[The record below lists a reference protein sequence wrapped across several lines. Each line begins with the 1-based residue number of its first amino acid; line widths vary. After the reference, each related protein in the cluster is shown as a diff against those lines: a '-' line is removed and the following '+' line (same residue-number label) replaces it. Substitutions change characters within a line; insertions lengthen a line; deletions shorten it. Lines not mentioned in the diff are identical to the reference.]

1 MKPESNA
8 AATPMNRSTAQILN
22 EIDHEYLAGE
32 QATVKARIDAA
43 KLDEKARGAIV
54 ARARDFVRVIREA
67 DEDIQGIDALMA
79 EYDLSSE
86 EGIVLMCL
94 AEALLRV
101 PDSETADKLIRDKL
115 AKGHWDEHMGHSD
128 STFVNASTWG
138 LMLTGRFVQLGANTQ
153 AQPTNFL
160 KGMVSRLGEPVLR
173 VAMRHAMEIVGRQF
187 VLGETIDQALKRSRE
202 GNNRRYCYS
211 YDMLG
216 EAALTAADSRQFL
229 DSYLHSI
236 DVIGN
241 QNEVKDAGISV
252 KLSALH
258 PRYRFWQQE
267 RVERELVPRVLEI
280 AEAAKRHD
288 LWVAIDAEEADRL
301 DISLRIFEQVVSDD
315 ALKGWNGLGMVV
327 QSYQKRALPV
337 LDWLE
342 SLARDIG
349 KCIPARLVKGAYWDT
364 EIKLAQIQ
372 GLQDYPVFTRKVHTD
387 VSYMACARKMLTAG
401 GFLYPQFATHNAHTV
416 ATILELAGKDSFEFQ
431 RLHGMGEGLYDH
443 LLDQNPDLTCRV
455 YAPVGGHAELLP
467 YLVRRLLENGANTSF
482 VNRATHRETPIEEI
496 VTDPIDDALA
506 NDCTSHPRIPLPR
519 DLFAPDRE
527 NSRGLNFAD
536 PNERQPLLE
545 TMARE
550 KTATREC
557 CPIINGREI
566 RDGKP
571 RAVTSPA
578 NTEHRIGTTVWTPS
592 GQVDEAVRHARQG
605 FKPWRDRPV
614 DQRAEVIEKVAELL
628 ETHCL
633 ELTASSALEGGRIML
648 DGESE
653 VREAVDFCRYYAW
666 QARRQFPRRQLPG
679 PSGEENTYEMRGRGV
694 FVCISP
700 WNFPVAIFTG
710 QIVAAL
716 VAGNAVLAKP
726 AEQTSLTAARIVR
739 LMHEAGVPRDVL
751 HLVPGD
757 GAVGA
762 ALIEHPGIAGV
773 AFTGSV
779 ETAGRIQKTL
789 AEKPGPIQPLI
800 AETGGQN
807 AMIVDSSALPE
818 QVVQDALRSAFD
830 SAGQRCSALRVLYV
844 QEDIAPRLLEM
855 LSGAMAELVLG
866 DPTEMRTD
874 IGPVIDLDAKH
885 NLERH
890 VDWLRNNARLIYRC
904 PLPSNL
910 HSDLFFPPQVWEI
923 DGIGQLEREVFGPI
937 LHVVRYRASELDDVI
952 DAVNAT
958 GYGLTLGVHSRI
970 EDTADYIKERVDVGN
985 VYINRDIVGAVVGVQ
1000 PFGGRGL
1007 SGTGPKAGGPN
1018 YLARFA
1024 AEKAI
1029 SDNVAAV
1036 GGNATLLSLND

>member
-1 MKPESNA
+1 MKSESTTP
-8 AATPMNRSTAQILN
+8 TPMNRTTSEILN
-22 EIDHEYLAGE
+22 DIDLEYLADE
-32 QATVKARIDAA
+32 QATVKARIEAA
-43 KLDEKARGAIV
+43 GLDEKARREIV
-54 ARARDFVRVIREA
+54 EQAQDFVRAIREA
-67 DEDIQGIDALMA
+67 DKDIQGIDALMA

-94 AEALLRV
+94 AEALLRI
-101 PDSETADKLIRDKL
+101 PDGDTADKLIRDKL
-115 AKGHWDEHMGHSD
+115 AKGHWDEHLGHSD

-138 LMLTGRFVQLGANTQ
+138 LMLTGRFVQLGARTQ
-153 AQPTNFL
+153 AHPSSFL
-160 KGMVSRLGEPVLR
+160 KGMVSRMGEPVLR

-187 VLGETIDQALKRSRE
+187 VLGETIGQALKRSRE
-202 GNNRRYCYS
+202 PGNRRYCYS

-216 EAALTAADSRQFL
+216 EAALTAADSKRFL
-229 DSYLHSI
+229 DSYLQSI
-236 DVIGN
+236 EAIGN
-241 QNEVKDAGISV
+241 QNEVRDAGISV

-258 PRYRFWQQE
+258 PRYTFWQQE
-267 RVERELVPRVLEI
+267 RVERELVPRLLEI

-301 DISLRIFEQVVSDD
+301 DISLRVFEKVVNDD

-327 QSYQKRALPV
+327 QGYQKRALPM

-342 SLARDIG
+342 HLARDIG
-349 KCIPARLVKGAYWDT
+349 KCIPVRLVKGAYWDT

-372 GLQDYPVFTRKVHTD
+372 GLRNYPVFTRKVHTD
-387 VSYMACARKMLTAG
+387 VSYMACARKMFDAR

-416 ATILELAGKDSFEFQ
+416 AAVLQLAGDDPYEFQ

-443 LLDQNPDLTCRV
+443 LLDRNPDLTCRV

-482 VNRATHRETPIEEI
+482 VNRATHRETPVEEI
-496 VTDPIDDALA
+496 VSDPIDDAL
-506 NDCTSHPRIPLPR
+506 DHYCKPHPRIPLPR
-519 DLFAPDRE
+519 DLFAPARA
-527 NSRGLNFAD
+527 NSHGLNFAD
-536 PNERQPLLE
+536 PNERRGLLE
-545 TMARE
+545 TIARE
-550 KTATREC
+550 SKSTNHC
-557 CPIINGREI
+557 HPIINGREI
-566 RDGKP
+566 REGKSLN
-571 RAVTSPA
+571 AVSPA
-578 NTEHRIGTTVWTPS
+578 NHERGIGTVVWTPVD
-592 GQVDEAVRHARQG
+592 QVNEAVRHARAG
-605 FKPWRDRPV
+605 FGQWRDTDV
-614 DQRAEVIEKVAELL
+614 EKRAAVIEKVADLL
-628 ETHCL
+628 ESHCF

-666 QARRQFPRRQLPG
+666 QVREKFPRRVLPG
-679 PSGEENTYEMRGRGV
+679 PSGEDNSFQMLGRGV

-710 QIVAAL
+710 QIAAAL
-716 VAGNAVLAKP
+716 AAGNAVLAKP

-739 LMHEAGVPRDVL
+739 LMHEAGVPENVL

-762 ALIEHPGIAGV
+762 ALVEHPDIAGV

-779 ETAGRIQKTL
+779 ETAGKIHRTL
-789 AEKPGPIQPLI
+789 AEKPGPIVPLI

-818 QVVQDALRSAFD
+818 QVVQDAIRSAFD

-866 DPTEMRTD
+866 DPVEPSTD
-874 IGPVIDLDAKH
+874 IGPVIDLEAKH
-885 NLERH
+885 SLERH
-890 VDWLRNNARLIYRC
+890 VDYLRNNAKLIYRC
-904 PLPSNL
+904 PLPHNSN
-910 HSDLFFPPQVWEI
+910 SDLFFPPQVWEI
-923 DGIGQLEREVFGPI
+923 DSIHQLEREVFGPI
-937 LHVVRYRASELDDVI
+937 LHVVRYAASELDDVI
-952 DAVNAT
+952 DAVNST

-970 EDTADYIKERVDVGN
+970 EDTADYIKERVNVGN

-1000 PFGGRGL
+1000 PFGGQGL

-1018 YLARFA
+1018 YLPRFA
-1024 AEKAI
+1024 VEKAI

>member
-1 MKPESNA
+1 
-8 AATPMNRSTAQILN
+8 MNRSTAQILDD
-22 EIDHEYLAGE
+22 IDLEYLADE
-32 QATVKARIDAA
+32 QATVKARIEAA
-43 KLDEKARGAIV
+43 GLDESTRGQIV
-54 ARARDFVRVIREA
+54 EQARDFVRVIREA
-67 DEDIQGIDALMA
+67 DRDIQGIDALMA

-101 PDSETADKLIRDKL
+101 PDGETADKLIRDKL

-138 LMLTGRFVQLGANTQ
+138 LMLTGRFVQLGASTQ
-153 AQPTNFL
+153 AHPSSFL

-202 GNNRRYCYS
+202 PDNRRYCYS

-216 EAALTAADSRQFL
+216 EAALTAADSKRFL
-229 DSYLHSI
+229 DSYLNSI
-236 DVIGN
+236 EVIGS
-241 QNEVKDAGISV
+241 QNEVRDAGISV

-258 PRYRFWQQE
+258 PRYSFWQQE
-267 RVERELVPRVLEI
+267 RVARELVPRVLEI
-280 AEAAKRHD
+280 AKAAKRYD

-301 DISLRIFEQVVSDD
+301 DLSLRVFEKVVTDD

-327 QSYQKRALPV
+327 QGYQKRALPV
-337 LDWLE
+337 LDWL
-342 SLARDIG
+342 SGLARDVG
-349 KCIPARLVKGAYWDT
+349 KCVPVRLVKGAYWDT

-372 GLQDYPVFTRKVHTD
+372 GLKDYPVFTRKVHTD
-387 VSYMACARKMLTAG
+387 VSYMACARRMFDAD
-401 GFLYPQFATHNAHTV
+401 GFIYPQFATHNAHTV
-416 ATILELAGKDSFEFQ
+416 ATILKLAGDEPYEFQ
-431 RLHGMGEGLYDH
+431 RLHGMGEGLYGH
-443 LLDQNPDLTCRV
+443 LLDQRPDQTCRV

-482 VNRATHRETPIEEI
+482 VNRATHRETPVEEI
-496 VTDPIDDALA
+496 VSDPIDEALA
-506 NDCTSHPRIPLPR
+506 HDCAPHPRIPLPR
-519 DLFAPDRE
+519 DLFAPARE
-527 NSRGLNFAD
+527 NSDGLNFAD
-536 PNERQPLLE
+536 ANERRGLLE
-545 TMARE
+545 TIERE
-550 KTATREC
+550 SKSSSHC

-566 RDGKP
+566 KDGKP
-571 RAVTSPA
+571 RTATSPA
-578 NTEHRIGTTVWTPS
+578 DREHRIGTVIWTPTD
-592 GQVDEAVRHARQG
+592 QVDDAVRHARDG
-605 FKPWRDRPV
+605 FRRWRDTPV
-614 DQRAEVIEKVAELL
+614 AARAAVIEKVADLL
-628 ETHCL
+628 EEHCF

-648 DGESE
+648 DGEAE

-666 QARRQFPRRQLPG
+666 QARDKFPRRVLPG
-679 PSGEENTYEMRGRGV
+679 PSGEDNTFEMLGRGV

-710 QIVAAL
+710 QIAAAL

-739 LMHEAGVPRDVL
+739 LMHRAGVPGDVL
-751 HLVPGD
+751 HLLPGD
-757 GAVGA
+757 GATGA

-779 ETAGRIQKTL
+779 ETAGRIHRTL
-789 AEKPGPIQPLI
+789 ADKPGPILPLI

-818 QVVQDALRSAFD
+818 QVVQDAIRSAFD

-844 QEDIAPRLLEM
+844 QEDIAPHLLEM

-866 DPTEMRTD
+866 DPTKMSTD
-874 IGPVIDLDAKH
+874 IGPVIDLEAKH
-885 NLERH
+885 GLERH
-890 VDWLRNNARLIYRC
+890 VDFLRNNAELIYRC
-904 PLPSNL
+904 PLPNDL
-910 HSDLFFPPQVWEI
+910 NSDLFFPPQVWEI
-923 DGIGQLEREVFGPI
+923 SSIHQLEREVFGPI
-937 LHVVRYRASELDDVI
+937 LHVVRYGASELDDVI
-952 DAVNAT
+952 DAVNGT

-970 EDTADYIKERVDVGN
+970 EDTCDHIKERVQVGN

-1000 PFGGRGL
+1000 PFGGQGL

-1018 YLARFA
+1018 YLPRFA
-1024 AEKAI
+1024 VEKAI

>member
-1 MKPESNA
+1 MKSESYT
-8 AATPMNRSTAQILN
+8 AATMTRSTNQLMN
-22 EIDHEYLAGE
+22 DIDLEYLADE
-32 QATVKARIDAA
+32 QATVKARIEAA
-43 KLDEKARGAIV
+43 GLDED
-54 ARARDFVRVIREA
+54 ARARIVERAREFVRAIREA
-67 DEDIQGIDALMA
+67 DKDIQGIDALMA

-101 PDSETADKLIRDKL
+101 PDGETADKLIRDKL
-115 AKGHWDEHMGHSD
+115 AKGHWDEHLGHSD
-128 STFVNASTWG
+128 SMFVNASTWG
-138 LMLTGRFVQLGANTQ
+138 LMLTGRFVQIGANTQ
-153 AQPTNFL
+153 AHPSNFL

-202 GNNRRYCYS
+202 AGNRRYCYS

-216 EAALTAADSRQFL
+216 EAALTAADSRRFL
-229 DSYLHSI
+229 DSYLNSI
-236 DVIGN
+236 DVIGK
-241 QNEVKDAGISV
+241 QDEVRDASISV

-258 PRYRFWQQE
+258 PRYAFWQQE
-267 RVERELVPRVLEI
+267 RVARELVPRLLEI

-301 DISLRIFEQVVSDD
+301 DISLRVFEQVVKDD
-315 ALKGWNGLGMVV
+315 ALKDWNGLGMVV
-327 QSYQKRALPV
+327 QGYQKRALPV
-337 LDWLE
+337 LDWIENLG
-342 SLARDIG
+342 RDIG
-349 KCIPARLVKGAYWDT
+349 KRIPVRLVKGAYWDT

-372 GLQDYPVFTRKVHTD
+372 GLKDYPVFTRKVHTD
-387 VSYMACARKMLTAG
+387 VSYMACARKMFDAQ
-401 GFLYPQFATHNAHTV
+401 GFVYPQFATHNAHTV
-416 ATILELAGKDSFEFQ
+416 ATILEVAGDGPYEFQ

-443 LLDQNPDLTCRV
+443 LLDRNPGLTCRV

-482 VNRATHRETPIEEI
+482 VNRATHRETPVEEI
-496 VTDPIDDALA
+496 VSDPIDDALA
-506 NDCTSHPRIPLPR
+506 QDCTRHPRIPLPR
-519 DLFAPDRE
+519 DLFAPDRR
-527 NSRGLNFAD
+527 NSDGLNFAD
-536 PNERQPLLE
+536 PNERRGLIE
-545 TMARE
+545 TIARE
-550 KTATREC
+550 AQSTSHC
-557 CPIINGREI
+557 YPIINGREF
-566 RDGKP
+566 REGKA
-571 RAVTSPA
+571 RTLSSPA
-578 NTEHRIGTTVWTPS
+578 NQQRKIGTVTWTPAE
-592 GQVDEAVRHARQG
+592 QVDQAVRQARQG
-605 FKPWRDRPV
+605 FRAWCNADV
-614 DQRAEVIEKVAELL
+614 GQRAAIVEKVADLL
-628 ETHCL
+628 EEHCF

-666 QARRQFPRRQLPG
+666 QARERFPRRMLPG
-679 PSGEENTYEMRGRGV
+679 PSGEDNTYEMLGRGV

-710 QIVAAL
+710 QIAAAL
-716 VAGNAVLAKP
+716 AAGNAVLAKP

-739 LMHEAGVPRDVL
+739 LMHQAGVPKDVL
-751 HLVPGD
+751 HLLPGD

-762 ALIEHPGIAGV
+762 ALVEHDDIAGV

-779 ETAGRIQKTL
+779 ETARRIHKTL
-789 AEKPGPIQPLI
+789 AEKPGPIRPLI

-818 QVVQDALRSAFD
+818 QVVKDAVRSAFD
-830 SAGQRCSALRVLYV
+830 SAGQRCSALRVLYL
-844 QEDIAPRLLEM
+844 QEDIAPHVLEM

-866 DPTEMRTD
+866 DPTEMSTD
-874 IGPVIDLDAKH
+874 IGPVIDLEAKH
-885 NLERH
+885 GLERH
-890 VDWLRNNARLIYRC
+890 IDFLRNNADLIYRC
-904 PLPSNL
+904 PLPNGL

-923 DGIGQLEREVFGPI
+923 KNISQLEHEVFGPI
-937 LHVVRYRASELDDVI
+937 LHVVRYGAHELDDVI
-952 DAVNAT
+952 DAVNGT

-970 EDTADYIKERVDVGN
+970 EDTCDYIKERVKVGN

-1000 PFGGRGL
+1000 PFGGQGL

-1024 AEKAI
+1024 VEKAI
-1029 SDNVAAV
+1029 SDNIAAV

>member
-1 MKPESNA
+1 MKSELESP
-8 AATPMNRSTAQILN
+8 TSVNRSTADILN
-22 EIDHEYLAGE
+22 EIDLEYLADE
-32 QATVKARIDAA
+32 QATVRARIETAA
-43 KLDEKARGAIV
+43 LDDEARGQIV
-54 ARARDFVRVIREA
+54 AQARDFVRAIREA
-67 DEDIQGIDALMA
+67 EEDIQGIDALMA

-94 AEALLRV
+94 AEALLRI
-101 PDSETADKLIRDKL
+101 PDGETADKLIRDKL
-115 AKGHWDEHMGHSD
+115 AKGHWDEHLGHSD

-138 LMLTGRFVQLGANTQ
+138 LMLTGRFVQLGSRTQ
-153 AQPTNFL
+153 AHPSSFL

-173 VAMRHAMEIVGRQF
+173 LAMRHAMEIVGRQF
-187 VLGETIDQALKRSRE
+187 VLGETIEQALKRSRE
-202 GNNRRYCYS
+202 PGNQRYCYS

-216 EAALTAADSRQFL
+216 EAALTADDSKRFL
-229 DSYLHSI
+229 ESYLRSI
-236 DVIGN
+236 ETIGA

-258 PRYRFWQQE
+258 PRYTFWQQD

-280 AEAAKRHD
+280 AEAAKHHD

-301 DISLRIFEQVVSDD
+301 DLSLRVFQNVVRDD

-327 QSYQKRALPV
+327 QGYQKRALPV
-337 LDWLE
+337 LNWLE
-342 SLARDIG
+342 NLARDIG
-349 KCIPARLVKGAYWDT
+349 KCIPVRLVKGAYWDT
-364 EIKLAQIQ
+364 EIKLAQIG
-372 GLQDYPVFTRKVHTD
+372 GLRDYPVFTRKVHTD
-387 VSYMACARKMLTAG
+387 VSYMACTRKMFRAG
-401 GFLYPQFATHNAHTV
+401 GFIYPQFATHNAHTV
-416 ATILELAGKDSFEFQ
+416 ATVLKLAEGQPYEFQ

-443 LLDQNPDLTCRV
+443 LLDQQPDLTCRV

-482 VNRATHRETPIEEI
+482 VNRATQRETPVEEI

-506 NDCTSHPRIPLPR
+506 NDCKPHPRIPLPK
-519 DLFAPDRE
+519 DMFAPARA
-527 NSRGLNFAD
+527 NSSGLNFAD
-536 PNERQPLLE
+536 VNERRGLVD
-545 TMARE
+545 TIARE
-550 KTATREC
+550 AKATGQC
-557 CPIINGREI
+557 SPVINGRELKT
-566 RDGKP
+566 GKP
-571 RAVTSPA
+571 RNVVSPA
-578 NTEHRIGTTVWTPS
+578 DHERRIGTVIDAVPE
-592 GQVDEAVRHARQG
+592 QVDDAVRAARAG
-605 FKPWRDRPV
+605 FKPWRDTEV
-614 DQRAEVIEKVAELL
+614 ETRAAVIEKVADLL
-628 ETHCL
+628 EEHCF

-666 QARRQFPRRQLPG
+666 QVRETFPRRVLPG
-679 PSGEENTYEMRGRGV
+679 PSGEDNTYEMLGRGV

-716 VAGNAVLAKP
+716 AAGNAVLAKP

-739 LMHEAGVPRDVL
+739 LMHQAGVPESVL

-762 ALIEHPGIAGV
+762 ALVEHPDISGV

-779 ETAGRIQKTL
+779 ETAGRIHKTL
-789 AEKPGPIQPLI
+789 AQKPGPIVPLI

-818 QVVQDALRSAFD
+818 QVVQDAIRSAFD

-855 LSGAMAELVLG
+855 LAGAMAELVLG
-866 DPTEMRTD
+866 DPVDLNTD

-885 NLERH
+885 SLERH
-890 VDWLRNNARLIYRC
+890 VDFLRNNAKLIYRC
-904 PLPSNL
+904 PLPNGL
-910 HSDLFFPPQVWEI
+910 NSDLFFPPQVWEI
-923 DGIGQLEREVFGPI
+923 GGIHQLEREVFGPI
-937 LHVVRYRASELDDVI
+937 LHVVRYRASELDAVI
-952 DAVNAT
+952 DAVNDT

-970 EDTADYIKERVDVGN
+970 EDTCSYIKERVDIGN

-1000 PFGGRGL
+1000 PFGGQGL

-1024 AEKAI
+1024 VEKAI

>member
-1 MKPESNA
+1 MKAEP
-8 AATPMNRSTAQILN
+8 TPPTPGNRSTDEILN
-22 EIDHEYLAGE
+22 DIDREYLADE
-32 QATVKARIDAA
+32 QATVKARIEAA
-43 KLDEKARGAIV
+43 QLDDGTRREIV
-54 ARARDFVRVIREA
+54 ARAQDFVRAIREA
-67 DEDIQGIDALMA
+67 DKDIQGIDALMA

-94 AEALLRV
+94 AEALLRI
-101 PDSETADKLIRDKL
+101 PDGETADKLIRDKL

-138 LMLTGRFVQLGANTQ
+138 LMVTGRFVQLGANTQ
-153 AQPTNFL
+153 AHPSNFL

-202 GNNRRYCYS
+202 AANRRYAYS

-216 EAALTAADSRQFL
+216 EAALTADDAKRFL
-229 DSYLHSI
+229 ESYLHSI
-236 DVIGN
+236 EVIGG
-241 QNEVKDAGISV
+241 QKEVRDAGISV

-258 PRYRFWQQE
+258 PRYTFWQQE
-267 RVERELVPRVLEI
+267 RVERELVPRLLEI

-288 LWVAIDAEEADRL
+288 LWVAVDAEEAERL
-301 DISLRIFEQVVSDD
+301 DISLRVFEKVVRDD

-327 QSYQKRALPV
+327 QGYQKRAMPV
-337 LDWLE
+337 LDWLD

-349 KCIPARLVKGAYWDT
+349 KCIPVRLVKGAYWDT

-372 GLQDYPVFTRKVHTD
+372 GLKDYPVFTRKVHTD
-387 VSYMACARKMLTAG
+387 VSYMACARRMFSAG
-401 GFLYPQFATHNAHTV
+401 GFIYPQFATHNAHTV
-416 ATILELAGKDSFEFQ
+416 ATILSLAGGDPYEFQ
-431 RLHGMGEGLYDH
+431 RLHGMGEGLYGH
-443 LLDQNPDLTCRV
+443 LLDQKPELTCRV

-482 VNRATHRETPIEEI
+482 VNRATHRETPVEEI

-506 NDCTSHPRIPLPR
+506 NDCTRHPRIPLPK
-519 DLFAPDRE
+519 DLFGPDRQ
-527 NSRGLNFAD
+527 NSQGLNFAD
-536 PNERQPLLE
+536 LNERRGLLE
-545 TMARE
+545 TMERE
-550 KTATREC
+550 AQASSRC
-557 CPIINGREI
+557 CPLINGREI
-566 RDGKP
+566 TEDKARTV
-571 RAVTSPA
+571 ASPA
-578 NTEHRIGTTVWTPS
+578 NYERKIGTVYWTPTEK
-592 GQVDEAVRHARQG
+592 VDEAVRHARAG
-605 FKPWRDRPV
+605 FKRWRDTPV
-614 DQRAEVIEKVAELL
+614 EQRAAIIEKVADLL
-628 ETHCL
+628 EEHCF

-648 DGESE
+648 DGEAE

-666 QARRQFPRRQLPG
+666 QARETFPRRVLPG
-679 PSGEENTYEMRGRGV
+679 PSGEDNTYQMLGRGV

-710 QIVAAL
+710 QVVAAL

-739 LMHEAGVPRDVL
+739 LMHQAGVPKDVL
-751 HLVPGD
+751 HLLPGD
-757 GAVGA
+757 GSVGG
-762 ALIEHPGIAGV
+762 ALVGHPDIDGV

-779 ETAGRIQKTL
+779 ETSRLIQKALTD
-789 AEKPGPIQPLI
+789 KPGPIVPLI

-807 AMIVDSSALPE
+807 AMLVDSSALPE
-818 QVVQDALRSAFD
+818 QVVQDVIRSAFD
-830 SAGQRCSALRVLYV
+830 SAGQRCSALRVLYL
-844 QEDIAPRLLEM
+844 QEDIAPRVLEM

-866 DPTEMRTD
+866 DPLDLSTD

-890 VDWLRNNARLIYRC
+890 VDFLRNNAKLIYRC
-904 PLPSNL
+904 LLPNGLS
-910 HSDLFFPPQVWEI
+910 SDLFFPPQVWEI
-923 DGIGQLEREVFGPI
+923 ESIHQLEREVFGPI
-937 LHVVRYRASELDDVI
+937 LHVVRYKASELDDVI

-958 GYGLTLGVHSRI
+958 GYGLTLGIHSRI
-970 EDTADYIKERVDVGN
+970 EDTASYIKERVDIGN

-1000 PFGGRGL
+1000 PFGGQGL

-1018 YLARFA
+1018 YLPRFA
-1024 AEKAI
+1024 VEKAI

>member
-1 MKPESNA
+1 MKPEPRTT
-8 AATPMNRSTAQILN
+8 ATMNRSTEQILN
-22 EIDHEYLAGE
+22 DIDLEYLADE
-32 QATVKARIDAA
+32 QATVKARIEAA
-43 KLDEKARGAIV
+43 GLDDKARTRIV
-54 ARARDFVRVIREA
+54 EQARDFVRAIREA
-67 DEDIQGIDALMA
+67 EEDIQGIDALMA

-101 PDSETADKLIRDKL
+101 PDGETADKLIRDKL

-138 LMLTGRFVQLGANTQ
+138 LMLTGRFVQLGSQTQ
-153 AQPTNFL
+153 AHPSSFL

-202 GNNRRYCYS
+202 PENRRYCYS

-216 EAALTAADSRQFL
+216 EAALTAADSKRFL
-229 DSYLHSI
+229 DSYLNSI
-236 DVIGN
+236 EVIGG

-258 PRYRFWQQE
+258 PRYTFWQQE
-267 RVERELVPRVLEI
+267 RAERELVPRLLEI
-280 AEAAKRHD
+280 AEAARRHD

-301 DISLRIFEQVVSDD
+301 DISLRIFEKVVNDP
-315 ALKGWNGLGMVV
+315 ALKDWHGLGMVV
-327 QSYQKRALPV
+327 QGYQKRALPV

-349 KCIPARLVKGAYWDT
+349 KRIPVRLVKGAYWDT

-372 GLQDYPVFTRKVHTD
+372 GLKDYPVFTRKVHTD
-387 VSYMACARKMLTAG
+387 VSYMACARKMLDSAG
-401 GFLYPQFATHNAHTV
+401 FIYPQFATHNAHTV
-416 ATILELAGKDSFEFQ
+416 ATILQLAGEEPYEFQ
-431 RLHGMGEGLYDH
+431 RLHGMGEGLYGH

-482 VNRATHRETPIEEI
+482 VNRATHRETPVEEI
-496 VTDPIDDALA
+496 VSDPIEDALA
-506 NDCTSHPRIPLPR
+506 NDCTRHPRIPLPK
-519 DLFAPDRE
+519 DLFGPDRE
-527 NSRGLNFAD
+527 NSDGLNFAD
-536 PNERQPLLE
+536 PNERRGLLE
-545 TMARE
+545 TIERE
-550 KTATREC
+550 SKSTHHC
-557 CPIINGREI
+557 YPVINGAEI
-566 RDGKP
+566 KEGKP
-571 RAVTSPA
+571 RAVSSPA
-578 NTEHRIGTTVWTPS
+578 NYERRIGTVTYAS
-592 GQVDEAVRHARQG
+592 SERVDDAVRHARTG
-605 FKPWRDRPV
+605 FKHWRDTPV
-614 DQRAEVIEKVAELL
+614 EKRAAIIEKIADLL
-628 ETHCL
+628 EEHCF
-633 ELTASSALEGGRIML
+633 ELTASSALEGGRIMM
-648 DGESE
+648 DGEAE

-666 QARRQFPRRQLPG
+666 QARDKFPRRTLPG
-679 PSGEENTYEMRGRGV
+679 PSGEDNTFEMLGRGV

-710 QIVAAL
+710 QIAAAL

-739 LMHEAGVPRDVL
+739 LMHQAGVPNDVL

-757 GAVGA
+757 GEVGA
-762 ALIEHPGIAGV
+762 ALVEHDDIAGV

-779 ETAGRIQKTL
+779 ETARKIHKSL
-789 AEKPGPIQPLI
+789 AEKPGPIRPLI

-818 QVVQDALRSAFD
+818 QVVQDAIRSAFD

-844 QEDIAPRLLEM
+844 QEDIAPHLLEM

-866 DPTEMRTD
+866 DPVEMRTD
-874 IGPVIDLDAKH
+874 IGPVIDLEAKH
-885 NLERH
+885 GLERH
-890 VDWLRNNARLIYRC
+890 IDFLRNNAELIYRC
-904 PLPSNL
+904 PLPNGMN
-910 HSDLFFPPQVWEI
+910 SDLFFPPQVWEI
-923 DGIGQLEREVFGPI
+923 ESIHQLEREVFGPI
-937 LHVVRYRASELDDVI
+937 LHVVRYGAEELDDVI
-952 DAVNAT
+952 AAVNDT

-970 EDTADYIKERVDVGN
+970 EDTCDYIKERVQVGN

-1000 PFGGRGL
+1000 PFGGQGL

-1018 YLARFA
+1018 YLSRFA
-1024 AEKAI
+1024 VEKAI